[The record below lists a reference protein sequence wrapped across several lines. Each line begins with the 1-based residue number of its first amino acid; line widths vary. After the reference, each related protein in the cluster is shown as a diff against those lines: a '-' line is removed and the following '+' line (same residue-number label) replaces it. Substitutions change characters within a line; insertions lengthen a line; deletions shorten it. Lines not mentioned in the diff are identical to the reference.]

1 MSDAHALPDPLR
13 PSGLPYPSTP
23 VVVRDQLPDKG
34 PGAPASWGLRA
45 AARLFDLLAV
55 YVVSVS
61 LIGLLG
67 VETNADGELVGP
79 VWPLFLFPVL
89 FMAYETF
96 LIGRNGQTLGKFL
109 LRIRA
114 IDWNRGGIASYQ
126 QAAIRAVVPGIFLF
140 GTVVGGALGLL
151 ALIPVVIYL
160 SSLVN
165 PVFRGLHDRAAGTIV
180 LAAPWVKR
188 PRDD

>member
-1 MSDAHALPDPLR
+1 
-13 PSGLPYPSTP
+13 
-23 VVVRDQLPDKG
+23 
-34 PGAPASWGLRA
+34 
-45 AARLFDLLAV
+45 LFDLLAV

-126 QAAIRAVVPGIFLF
+126 QAAIRAVVPGFFLF
-140 GTVVGGALGLL
+140 GTVFGGALGLL